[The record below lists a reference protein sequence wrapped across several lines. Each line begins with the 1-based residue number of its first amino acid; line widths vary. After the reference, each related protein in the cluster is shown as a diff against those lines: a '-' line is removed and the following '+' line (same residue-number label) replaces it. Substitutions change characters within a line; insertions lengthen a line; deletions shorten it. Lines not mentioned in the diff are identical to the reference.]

1 MSNEQH
7 RNPEEQTPVVPASP
21 AQRLGR
27 GVQGK
32 IVAITLGVLGLGAVM
47 LVHAT
52 ARANRVALS
61 DTPKGVTVVQT
72 RAAQFRTTHRYVG
85 TIHPWV
91 EALVGPQLTAA
102 YVDTVLVRPGSIVKR
117 GQVLA
122 TLDCRTASAASK
134 AVAMR
139 ARSLEAE
146 HKASAHEAARIS
158 GLLEGGFV
166 SANEAEQRAADT
178 ASKEA
183 QLFAAQAQMLSASLG
198 VDDCIMRAPFD
209 GEISERF
216 VDPGAFVRPGVS
228 IVSVI
233 DRSTVLVTAD
243 VPEGDFDVV
252 AAETPVA
259 IRSLSTGETL
269 LSRIARRAPAADL
282 ATRTIHLEI
291 EIANPGRR
299 LPVKTTA
306 ELLIESGA
314 PTAATELPLA
324 AASVKGKR
332 ASLFVVD
339 GDVAHKQVTHVVG
352 ESGGS
357 LFVTTD
363 LAAGAR
369 VVLEGRSLLK
379 DGDRV
384 AAQLEQEPAV
394 EGPPIT
400 QSAERPPANPDTA
413 VSAGVSAR

>member
-1 MSNEQH
+1 MIDEH
-7 RNPEEQTPVVPASP
+7 DLNPAEKRPAAP
-21 AQRLGR
+21 ARRSLLRRG

-32 IVAITLGVLGLGAVM
+32 IVAVTLGVLGLGAMM
-47 LVHAT
+47 LIHAT
-52 ARANRVALS
+52 ARANRVSLS
-61 DTPKGVTVVQT
+61 DSAKGVTVVRTQ
-72 RAAQFRTTHRYVG
+72 AAQFRTTHRYVG

-91 EALVGPQLTAA
+91 EALVGPQMTAA
-102 YVDTVLVRPGSIVKR
+102 YVDTVLVRPGSVVKR

-146 HKASAHEAARIS
+146 HKADAHEAERIS

-166 SANEAEQRAADT
+166 SANEAEQRTADT

-216 VDPGAFVRPGVS
+216 ADPGAFVRPGVS
-228 IVSVI
+228 IVSVV

-252 AAETPVA
+252 APDTPVR
-259 IRSLSTGETL
+259 IRALSTSETVM
-269 LSRIARRAPAADL
+269 SRVARRAPAADL
-282 ATRTIHLEI
+282 STRTIHFEI

-306 ELLIESGA
+306 ELLIESGS
-314 PTAATELPLA
+314 PIAATELPLA

-339 GDVAHKQVTHVVG
+339 GEVAHKQVTHVVG

-363 LAAGAR
+363 LPAGAQ

-379 DGDRV
+379 EGDRV
-384 AAQLEQEPAV
+384 IAKLEQEPAV
-394 EGPPIT
+394 SGPLTT
-400 QSAERPPANPDTA
+400 QVAELPPAKPDTQ
-413 VSAGVSAR
+413 VSAGVSSR